1 MAVQGGVTGQRI
13 PRLDAVAKVTG
24 QAKYTADI
32 NLPDIVKRAEKA
44 PWKELL
50 YGKILRCPLPHARV
64 RRIDI
69 SKAEKLPLVRAVLVI
84 AGEGTELRYAGE
96 AVAAVAAVSEEIAED
111 ALRLIEVEYESLP
124 FEVDTDRAYEK
135 GMRGKPQVN
144 RWGAGEEGFKEAEVT
159 VEVTV
164 RTPVQIHT
172 PLEAHGSVIGWEAPD
187 RVLAYDSTQVLFS
200 VRDSLARTLQLSPER
215 VRVICEYMGGGFGSK
230 LWMHQHTPI
239 AARLSRMAGGVP
251 VKLILSRKEVF
262 LSTGN
267 NPDSVQHIRIGA
279 KKDGTFIFFHRRSYG
294 TGGIG
299 GGADL
304 PAPYYRFPHGI
315 IENVD
320 VFTNAGPSAPLRA
333 PKHPQAVFGVESAI
347 DELAR
352 VLGIDPVELRI
363 KNDPNEIRRKE
374 WQIGAERIGWKQKW
388 QPWGSQIGVKRR
400 GLGCAASA
408 WGGGGGPGSEAEVRI
423 YRDGSVEVRLGTQD
437 IGTGTRTVVGIAAAE
452 ALGLTAEF
460 LRSEKFRVFI
470 GDTLLGRSGGS
481 GGSVTAASVYPAV
494 YDAAENA
501 LRRLLEA
508 VAPKLG
514 VSPDQLVARGG
525 RIFVKEKPQKGL
537 AWTEATK
544 LLPAERIAEKG
555 RWRPGLSGS
564 GVGGVQFAE
573 VEVDTET
580 GRVRVLKIVAVHD
593 CGRIVNRLTAEG
605 QVISGVVWG
614 LSFALLEQRVLDR
627 QTGRMLNPNMADYK
641 LACMMEIPE
650 IDVVLLDMPERGVIG
665 LGEPPI
671 IPTAAAIANAVAN
684 ALGVR
689 ITELPLTP
697 DKVLRALGKMP
708 KA

>member
-24 QAKYTADI
+24 KAKYTADI
-32 NLPDIVKRAEKA
+32 NLPDLNRYAGKPVWEKM
-44 PWKELL
+44 LF
-50 YGKILRCPLPHARV
+50 GKILRCPLPHARV
-64 RRIDI
+64 RRIDT
-69 SKAEKLPLVRAVLVI
+69 SKAEKLPGVRAVLVI
-84 AGEGTELRYAGE
+84 AKEGAELRYAGE
-96 AVAAVAAVSEEIAED
+96 AVAAVAAESEEIAED

-135 GMRGKPQVN
+135 GQRGSPRVN

-172 PLEAHGSVIGWEAPD
+172 PLEAHGSVVGWEAPD
-187 RVLAYDSTQVLFS
+187 RVLAFDSTQVLFA
-200 VRDSLARTLQLSPER
+200 VRDSLAREVQLPPEK

-239 AARLSRMAGGVP
+239 AARLSKMAGGLP

-262 LSTGN
+262 LTTGN

-279 KKDGTFIFFHRRSYG
+279 KKDGTFVAFYRRSYG
-294 TGGIG
+294 TGGVG

-304 PAPYYRFPHGI
+304 PGPYYRFQHGI
-315 IENVD
+315 VEHYD

-352 VLGIDPVELRI
+352 VLGMDPVELRI

-388 QPWGSQIGVKRR
+388 QPWGSQTGVKRR

-408 WGGGGGPGSEAEVRI
+408 WGGGGGPGSQAEVRI
-423 YRDGSVEVRLGTQD
+423 HRNGTVEVLLGTQD

-452 ALGLTAEF
+452 ALGLTPEF
-460 LRSEKFRVFI
+460 LRSDKFIVYI
-470 GDTLLGRSGGS
+470 GDTRLGRSGGS
-481 GGSVTAASVYPAV
+481 GGSTTAASVYPAV
-494 YDAAENA
+494 YDAAEKA
-501 LRRLLEA
+501 LRRLLDI

-514 VSPDQLVARGG
+514 VPADQLVARDG
-525 RIFVKEKPQKGL
+525 RIFVRDNPQKGL
-537 AWTEATK
+537 RWEEATK
-544 LLPAERIAEKG
+544 LLPTDLISERGE
-555 RWRPGLSGS
+555 WRRGMTGS

-580 GRVRVLKIVAVHD
+580 GEVRVIKVVAVHD
-593 CGRIVNRLTAEG
+593 CGRVINRLTAEG
-605 QVISGVVWG
+605 QVIGGVVQG
-614 LSFALLEQRVLDR
+614 LSFALLEGRIMDK
-627 QTGRMLNPNMADYK
+627 QTGRMVNPNMENYK
-641 LACMMEIPE
+641 LAAMLEIPE

-689 ITELPLTP
+689 ITSLPITP
-697 DKVLRALGKMP
+697 DKVLAALGRTKI
-708 KA
+708 